1 MSYKSIHELFR
12 TVCEANPE
20 KVAYRRKVNGDWES
34 VTWQEQRDTCDRVS
48 RGLIA
53 LGLNR
58 GDRICVLSNTR
69 IEWVQA
75 DFGINS
81 PGFVTVGIYPSNL
94 AEDCAYIIDHCGG
107 RAVFVENTEQLDKLM
122 MVRDRTTSLDHY
134 ILFDGPSNLSR
145 NVLSWEDFLARADD
159 VQPERL
165 QTMASA
171 VTRDDL
177 AALVYTSGTTG
188 NPKGVMLSHGN
199 LLFASD
205 SVSDALPIEPYF
217 ETLLFLPLAHVFAR
231 LIAYVCVRNALP
243 VAFAEGIPQV
253 GENLKE
259 VRPHFIASVPRI
271 FEKVYDKITSGVQE
285 AGGIR
290 EKLFNWAIG
299 VGMEAGKYRQAG
311 KPLPGML
318 GIKHKLANKLVF
330 GKIHAALGGRLQWA
344 VSGAAP
350 LSKTIGEFFHA
361 CGILILEG
369 LGMTENTSFS
379 NVNRIE
385 HYKFGTVGKTG
396 PGIEMKLAE
405 DGEILF
411 RGENVMQG
419 YYRSPEATAEAID
432 GDGWLYTGDIG
443 EIDDDG
449 FLRITDR
456 KKDLI
461 ITAGGKNIAPQR
473 VEQTLKLSK
482 YINQIVAYGDRRK
495 YLTALVTLEMEN
507 VKAWANESGITY
519 KDQAELCAR
528 PEVQALLEGEVESYN
543 RNLAS
548 FETVKKIRILPG
560 EFTVES
566 GELTPSLKIKRK
578 VVLGNYQALLDEMY
592 RD

>member
-1 MSYKSIHELFR
+1 
-12 TVCEANPE
+12 
-20 KVAYRRKVNGDWES
+20 
-34 VTWQEQRDTCDRVS
+34 
-48 RGLIA
+48 
-53 LGLNR
+53 
-58 GDRICVLSNTR
+58 
-69 IEWVQA
+69 
-75 DFGINS
+75 
-81 PGFVTVGIYPSNL
+81 
-94 AEDCAYIIDHCGG
+94 
-107 RAVFVENTEQLDKLM
+107 
-122 MVRDRTTSLDHY
+122 
-134 ILFDGPSNLSR
+134 
-145 NVLSWEDFLARADD
+145 
-159 VQPERL
+159 
-165 QTMASA
+165 MASA
-171 VTRDDL
+171 ITRDEL
-177 AALVYTSGTTG
+177 ASLVYTSGTTG

-199 LLFASD
+199 LMFASG
-205 SVSDALPIEPYF
+205 SVSGALPIEPYF

-231 LIAYVCVRNALP
+231 LIVYVCVRNALP
-243 VAFAEGIPQV
+243 LAFAEGIPQV

-285 AGGIR
+285 AGGLK

-311 KPLPGML
+311 KPLPGL
-318 GIKHKLANKLVF
+318 LAFKHNLADKLVF
-330 GKIHAALGGRLQWA
+330 SKIHAALGGRLQWA
-344 VSGAAP
+344 ISGAAP

-361 CGILILEG
+361 CGVLLLEG
-369 LGMTENTSFS
+369 LGMTENSSFS

-385 HYKFGTVGKTG
+385 HYKFGTVGQVG
-396 PGIEMKLAE
+396 PGIEMKLAD

-419 YYRSPEATAEAID
+419 YFRNTEATAETID
-432 GDGWLYTGDIG
+432 SDGWLYSGDIG
-443 EIDDDG
+443 EIDDEG
-449 FLRITDR
+449 FLKITDR

-495 YLTALVTLEMEN
+495 YLTALVTLELDN
-507 VKAWANESGITY
+507 VKGWAAENGLSY
-519 KDQAELCAR
+519 NDPSELCTK
-528 PEVQALLEGEVESYN
+528 PEVQALLKSEVDALN

-578 VVLGNYQALLDEMY
+578 VVLANYQALLDEMY
-592 RD
+592 AD